1 MKKLLLLFIT
11 IICILPANLS
21 AQANQAG
28 IRAGYRSGLFYQ
40 INSSA
45 GNAGIGYQA
54 LLSFNNAGLQLT
66 GLKIIYGT
74 RLDELSSDLYLAW
87 GYGAHAGFGNFYRER
102 YGMDYIYHERVFS
115 PMIGI
120 DGWGA
125 IEYRFNEIPMNI
137 SLNVK
142 PYIELSFPAVVRF
155 MPVDFG
161 LSVSYVF

>member
-1 MKKLLLLFIT
+1 MKKTLLLFIT
-11 IICILPANLS
+11 LLTIS
-21 AQANQAG
+21 ASFVSGQNKQAG
-28 IRAGYRSGLFYQ
+28 IRGGYRSGIFYQ
-40 INSSA
+40 INTNA
-45 GNAGIGYQA
+45 GNAGIGYNA

-66 GLKIIYGT
+66 GLKIIYAA
-74 RLDELSSDLYLAW
+74 RLEEFSPDLYLAW
-87 GYGAHAGFGNFYRER
+87 GYGAHAGFGTFYKDT
-102 YGMDYIYHERVFS
+102 YDIDNYVYHRRVFS
-115 PMIGI
+115 PMIGV

-142 PYIELSFPAVVRF
+142 PFLELTFPAIRF